1 MPMDVVCSAV
11 VVLVALPAVQSSHT
25 VASKRNFMIDEL
37 EEAHV
42 CYSRAEKG
50 MKIEL
55 RLHMVEYGRA
65 A

>member
-1 MPMDVVCSAV
+1 
-11 VVLVALPAVQSSHT
+11 
-25 VASKRNFMIDEL
+25 MIDEL